1 MDQRKRQEHLVDFY
15 HLVGYVSGL
24 LFIKPDMEP
33 ASLWP
38 TVALVHSLDAILCG
52 VVANHNGRD
61 KFLWSVSGLVCGIWA
76 LGALFLLPAKKSR
89 GN

>member
-1 MDQRKRQEHLVDFY
+1 MDLY
-15 HLVGYVSGL
+15 LLVGYFSGL
-24 LFIKPDMEP
+24 LFIKADMEP

-38 TVALVHSLDAILCG
+38 TVALIHSLDAILCG
-52 VVANHNGRD
+52 IVANHSGRN
-61 KFLWSVSGLVCGIWA
+61 KLLWTLGGMVCGIWA

>member
-1 MDQRKRQEHLVDFY
+1 VDFY
-15 HLVGYVSGL
+15 LLVGYFSGL

-33 ASLWP
+33 ATLWP
-38 TVALVHSLDAILCG
+38 TLALVHSLDAILCG
-52 VVANHNGRD
+52 VVADHSRRNTL
-61 KFLWSVSGLVCGIWA
+61 LWTISGLLCGIWA

>member
-1 MDQRKRQEHLVDFY
+1 MDLY
-15 HLVGYVSGL
+15 LLVGYFSGL
-24 LFIKPDMEP
+24 LFIKADMEP

-52 VVANHNGRD
+52 VVANHSGRN
-61 KFLWSVSGLVCGIWA
+61 KLLWTLGGMVCGIWA

>member
-1 MDQRKRQEHLVDFY
+1 VDFY

-61 KFLWSVSGLVCGIWA
+61 KFLWSVGGLVCGIWA
-76 LGALFLLPAKKSR
+76 LGALFLLPAKTSR